1 MMESRGSQ
9 GLGLRSERRDWEAFV
24 RPVLVTIG
32 VLAMLLGTLWVL
44 QGTGV
49 VPLGFMANDIDWAY
63 RGAALFVVAL
73 LVVAQMRR

>member
-1 MMESRGSQ
+1 M
-9 GLGLRSERRDWEAFV
+9 
-24 RPVLVTIG
+24 RPVLVFAG
-32 VLAMLLGTLWVL
+32 VLAMLLGTFWVL

-49 VPLGFMANDIDWAY
+49 VPLGFMANDINWAY